1 MIANRSVE
9 VFATELKVPVDTLLE
24 QLQAAGVPKSSGS
37 DLISEEDK
45 EKLLETLRKSHGK
58 LDTPSTRK
66 KITLTKKQTS
76 EIRQADSTGKSRT
89 IQVEVR
95 KKRVFE
101 KDRDKEIN
109 SENEEF

>member
-45 EKLLETLRKSHGK
+45 EKLLETLRNSHGK
-58 LDTPSTRK
+58 PNKQSTRK

-95 KKRVFE
+95 KKRVFV
-101 KDRDKEIN
+101 KRDQ
-109 SENEEF
+109 